1 MIDRGDGRLHGRA
14 GVDQF
19 RSFILDQKFCFQFLF
34 NWLSPLHGSVGVCQ
48 PLHLE
53 PGGGS
58 QETLQ
63 ISLRYLRLSSINEV
77 KDGLKIRKLY
87 LCEVNQRMFVFMFP
101 QD

>member
-1 MIDRGDGRLHGRA
+1 MIDRGDGRLHRRA
-14 GVDQF
+14 GVDHF
-19 RSFILDQKFCFQFLF
+19 RSFVLDQKFCFQFLF
-34 NWLSPLHGSVGVCQ
+34 NRLCPVRRTVGVCQ

-53 PGGGS
+53 PGGRS

-77 KDGLKIRKLY
+77 QDGLKIRKLY